1 MLLSFLSGKRVIE
14 SWENNHCCP
23 SMSESKMWFH
33 RINRLNISGCC
44 LTTGPL
50 QPATG
55 EMCRASAG
63 LAISLKKPP
72 EMDRNHGKTWT
83 GLPWVTEETE
93 ETNNRTSMRSNKLIR
108 SINHQNIIYI
118 YLSYVKLMYFL
129 LKSPGMPI
137 GSQWKGN
144 QSCDKYWTN
153 RRCSTMQPKQEFH
166 DWL

>member
-1 MLLSFLSGKRVIE
+1 MHSKSYKAPTPLRLSTGSGSKNSSSNHIHHFHHPPIRLQKSLLWTWMQALKPMLALTLARGKKVAWRWARFTKQMPAQNQVT
-14 SWENNHCCP
+14 
-23 SMSESKMWFH
+23 
-33 RINRLNISGCC
+33 CC
-44 LTTGPL
+44 LCL
-50 QPATG
+50 
-55 EMCRASAG
+55 
-63 LAISLKKPP
+63 LII
-72 EMDRNHGKTWT
+72 KTYY
-83 GLPWVTEETE
+83 
-93 ETNNRTSMRSNKLIR
+93 
-108 SINHQNIIYI
+108 IYI